1 MSKIKVS
8 TLKKVLDRN
17 QKMTAERLRKFKGF
31 EKFSNQEAK
40 EVIKKLEHLAKIVC
54 KHVQNSK

>member
-1 MSKIKVS
+1 MSKLKVS
-8 TLKKVLDRN
+8 TVKKVLDRN
-17 QKMTAERLRKFKGF
+17 QKMTAERLRNFKGF

-40 EVIKKLEHLAKIVC
+40 EVIKKLEHLAAIVC